1 MHEEVE
7 TVKTRLYAAQVA
19 EKSVLNDLY
28 DFREKI
34 LSLYLAYETTKGRE
48 MEKLKNRPKTYVGP
62 ALNLIDPEQSKKI
75 RAIESKIK
83 KKMQW
88 KGDEELEELCNMF
101 VVQLTA
107 PSGINL
113 EDDDKDKVVPPE
125 ATSPSKVASSP
136 TKLSKAI
143 KEEANEDDTE
153 QSHIG

>member
-1 MHEEVE
+1 M
-7 TVKTRLYAAQVA
+7 
-19 EKSVLNDLY
+19 Y

-101 VVQLTA
+101 VV
-107 PSGINL
+107 
-113 EDDDKDKVVPPE
+113 
-125 ATSPSKVASSP
+125 
-136 TKLSKAI
+136 
-143 KEEANEDDTE
+143 
-153 QSHIG
+153 